1 MAVGSQVERGF
12 SWERKG
18 PLKARVMALRLKAHT
33 ADAAMLLLWRE
44 TESREETLKGGTRG
58 GGDGGTE
65 TFQRRRTV
73 MSRSVM
79 VCQKAELSVDE
90 DSTA

>member
-44 TESREETLKGGTRG
+44 TESREETLKGGTWG
-58 GGDGGTE
+58 GGDGDIPTTPNGDVTE
-65 TFQRRRTV
+65 HYGLPT
-73 MSRSVM
+73 
-79 VCQKAELSVDE
+79 AELSVDE